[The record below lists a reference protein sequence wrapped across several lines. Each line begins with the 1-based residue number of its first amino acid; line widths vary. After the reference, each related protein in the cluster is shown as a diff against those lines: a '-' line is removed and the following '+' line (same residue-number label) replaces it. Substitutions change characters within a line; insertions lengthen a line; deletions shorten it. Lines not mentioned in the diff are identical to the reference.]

1 MIEIKQIQTGT
12 RQLTTV
18 DNRDLLGHKGFVEH
32 TIEVFDASEDIDET
46 ENVDVMVFGVPFVG
60 IVVTATLRA
69 TNPTH
74 ANSST
79 MTRDYNY
86 NNTVTRDY
94 TIKLVAKDGYDYTQ
108 FLKPDWDSE
117 KERGITVVGLSPTM
131 RSITQSDI
139 YKEVM
144 KMSIGGKEVVCVGS
158 TENEMSEI
166 LDFTDIERRISPNC
180 KDFSKA
186 KSLKTGRNKADRK
199 RNRANRWR

>member
-18 DNRDLLGHKGFVEH
+18 DNRDSLGHKGYVEH
-32 TIEVFDASEDIDET
+32 TIEVWDASEDIDET
-46 ENVDVMVFGVPFVG
+46 ENVDVMMFGVPFVG
-60 IVVTATLRA
+60 IVVATTLPT
-69 TNPTH
+69 TNAYH
-74 ANSST
+74 S
-79 MTRDYNY
+79 
-86 NNTVTRDY
+86 VGTRDY
-94 TIKLVAKDGYDYTQ
+94 TIKLVAKDGHDYTQ
-108 FLKPDWDSE
+108 FLKPDWGSE

-144 KMSIGGKEVVCVGS
+144 KMSIGGKDVVCVGS
-158 TENEMSEI
+158 TEKEMSEI
-166 LDFTDIERRISPNC
+166 LDFTGIERRISPNC